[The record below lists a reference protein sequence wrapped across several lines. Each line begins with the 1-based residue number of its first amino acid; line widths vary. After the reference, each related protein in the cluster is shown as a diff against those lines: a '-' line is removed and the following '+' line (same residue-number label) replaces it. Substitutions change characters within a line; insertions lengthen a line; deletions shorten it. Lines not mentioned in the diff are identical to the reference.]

1 MVGGRVA
8 ITDSASYGADRA
20 ADAGDLLMV
29 ICFVSAG
36 LQWYFSILVK
46 IYCLSTIVRVLNLVS
61 KFLFLCVRK
70 SCVYGGGMSRRWLQ
84 AERLRRLAASMK
96 KELKSPHHE

>member
-46 IYCLSTIVRVLNLVS
+46 IYCL
-61 KFLFLCVRK
+61 
-70 SCVYGGGMSRRWLQ
+70 
-84 AERLRRLAASMK
+84 
-96 KELKSPHHE
+96 

>member
-70 SCVYGGGMSRRWLQ
+70 SCVGVKF
-84 AERLRRLAASMK
+84 RLFGRAS
-96 KELKSPHHE
+96 

>member
-1 MVGGRVA
+1 MGGRVA

-70 SCVYGGGMSRRWLQ
+70 SCEPYLRFLISLTGRDGSRKCPK
-84 AERLRRLAASMK
+84 A
-96 KELKSPHHE
+96 